1 MYFEAHCTDSIPG
14 VYRVDPNPDPHSLL
28 RPETRLVEHTARTQP
43 YIFLQ
48 PSLKKSW
55 IKKNTSI
62 VEIDLI
68 FDFLVARVSMVMK
81 IFFLNN

>member
-1 MYFEAHCTDSIPG
+1 MKHTARTVYPAA
-14 VYRVDPNPDPHSLL
+14 YRVDPNPDPHSLL
-28 RPETRLVEHTARTQP
+28 RPETRLVVHTARTQP

-68 FDFLVARVSMVMK
+68 FDFFSCKSLNCHEN
-81 IFFLNN
+81 IFSE